1 MLPQKSQLRVLRKE
15 LLGDIYKGK
24 WSRNNQG
31 SNQAE
36 GWTRQGLERYME
48 NLTIIEAGR
57 KTTAGKIWE
66 KWTLELIQ
74 KDASHQKQKKT
85 KRQEVTIPDEPKE
98 ELDVIGNRAGKYMK
112 ECLERA
118 MKKQRMDDNR
128 INDVDVESIESSE
141 GEEDDEVNDD
151 E

>member
-1 MLPQKSQLRVLRKE
+1 M
-15 LLGDIYKGK
+15 
-24 WSRNNQG
+24 
-31 SNQAE
+31 
-36 GWTRQGLERYME
+36 
-48 NLTIIEAGR
+48 
-57 KTTAGKIWE
+57 
-66 KWTLELIQ
+66 
-74 KDASHQKQKKT
+74 
-85 KRQEVTIPDEPKE
+85 TIPDEPKE

-118 MKKQRMDDNR
+118 MKKRRMDDNR